1 MKISVLGC
9 SGGIGDDRHTTSFLI
24 DDDILVDA
32 GTGVMRLSIEA
43 LARIDHVFLTHSHL
57 DHVLCLPLLLDSVAG
72 RRGHALVLHAMPEVL
87 EILKD
92 HLFNWRIWPDFSR
105 IPSADSPFLRYA
117 PLEIGVPR
125 CLGNREITAIPAN
138 HTVPA
143 VGYLLRG
150 AGGSLLFSGD
160 TASHSR
166 LWELADTTADMKHL
180 IVECS
185 FAKGQSDVALA
196 SKHYC
201 PEALS
206 IDLALMRPGPAV
218 WISHLKP
225 GGEDDIMVELDALVP
240 GRVQALQ
247 EGMVFD
253 L

>member
-1 MKISVLGC
+1 M
-9 SGGIGDDRHTTSFLI
+9 
-24 DDDILVDA
+24 
-32 GTGVMRLSIEA
+32 
-43 LARIDHVFLTHSHL
+43 
-57 DHVLCLPLLLDSVAG
+57 AG

-160 TASHSR
+160 TDMIPAIKLGRREGLQVFVVKLNSWPLKHDLIEDSDGVRVLTPAS
-166 LWELADTTADMKHL
+166 
-180 IVECS
+180 
-185 FAKGQSDVALA
+185 
-196 SKHYC
+196 
-201 PEALS
+201 
-206 IDLALMRPGPAV
+206 
-218 WISHLKP
+218 
-225 GGEDDIMVELDALVP
+225 
-240 GRVQALQ
+240 
-247 EGMVFD
+247 
-253 L
+253 